1 MGTEHPRV
9 GQQTPEQD
17 DEAIYVQ
24 IIELDE
30 EE

>member
-1 MGTEHPRV
+1 MGTEHPRA
-9 GQQTPEQD
+9 GRQTPEQT

-30 EE
+30 E